1 MTFPKEMLD
10 LADQRAKEKMK
21 FENNPMELTDNARIF
36 FAAILCNCFVFSN
49 R

>member
-21 FENNPMELTDNARIF
+21 FENNPMELTD
-36 FAAILCNCFVFSN
+36 
-49 R
+49 

>member
-21 FENNPMELTDNARIF
+21 FENNPGTYRLMRIF
-36 FAAILCNCFVFSN
+36 FAAIFM
-49 R
+49 